1 MLIDKI
7 LVDEELI
14 KKLKKRF
21 KTKKIIK
28 GMTIHN
34 SYSKCNEL
42 TLVIKG
48 ELKVLKYNID
58 GKEQLIS
65 SLNKNELFGGP
76 LVFSEGNYPA
86 DVIASKDTEIIEIY
100 KKDILE
106 LFHEEKFVIFFLKEL
121 GNRILNLSQTID
133 YLSENSIE
141 LRILKYLKNQC
152 LKKNFETIYLDI
164 NKTLIAKEIGSVR
177 EVVSRNFKKLE
188 NKGIIKILSNKK
200 IEIIKK
206 EYF

>member
-164 NKTLIAKEIGSVR
+164 NKTLIAKEIGSVCYTHLTLPTKR
-177 EVVSRNFKKLE
+177 IV
-188 NKGIIKILSNKK
+188 
-200 IEIIKK
+200 
-206 EYF
+206 